1 MNQNPLPSA
10 MAQPFIA
17 LVVSLL
23 LSTAPSV
30 AAETQLVPEADT
42 PPTLTVEQ
50 PKDPVSSKPGGPV
63 LLSMSV
69 RLGPTVLNMTPKTII
84 PEFHFLAPNGN
95 AVLLHRDLVE
105 TSANNYH
112 FNPAAAINVPADVQ
126 KKGAVISGGWSCN
139 QGRYYTTLSAY
150 IVDANGNRSNAVRYT
165 VHCNGG

>member
-1 MNQNPLPSA
+1 MNQLPLPSA
-10 MAQPFIA
+10 VAPAFIA
-17 LVVSLL
+17 IGLL
-23 LSTAPSV
+23 LSTASSM
-30 AAETQLVPEADT
+30 AAETQLAPEADAT
-42 PPTLTVEQ
+42 PTITVEQ
-50 PKDPVSSKPGGPV
+50 PKDPVSSKPGGPI

-84 PEFHFLAPNGN
+84 PEFHFVAPKGN

-112 FNPAAAINVPADVQ
+112 FNPATAINVPAEAQ

-150 IVDANGNRSNAVRYT
+150 VMDADGNRSNAVRYT

>member
-1 MNQNPLPSA
+1 MRQLPLPRV
-10 MAQPFIA
+10 MAQAFIA
-17 LVVSLL
+17 IG
-23 LSTAPSV
+23 LSTASSL
-30 AAETQLVPEADT
+30 AAETQLSPEADIA
-42 PPTLTVEQ
+42 PTITVEQ

-63 LLSMSV
+63 LQSMSV

-84 PEFHFLAPNGN
+84 PEFHFMAPKGN

-112 FNPAAAINVPADVQ
+112 FNPATAINVPAEAQ

-150 IVDANGNRSNAVRYT
+150 IMDADGNRSNAVRYT